1 MNPTIVMER
10 QIACIWNMNLK
21 GEDGLIPGVTAI
33 ISKLC
38 ARQQVKKWSLNNCA
52 AVNSL
57 GTSRNP
63 HQQFPDFLINLF
75 EKRYLLI
82 KSETDWSTSNK
93 SHSAQ

>member
-1 MNPTIVMER
+1 MIVMER

-63 HQQFPDFLINLF
+63 QFPDFLIKKF
-75 EKRYLLI
+75 EKKYLLI
-82 KSETDWSTSNK
+82 KNETDWSI
-93 SHSAQ
+93 

>member
-1 MNPTIVMER
+1 MMLMER

-21 GEDGLIPGVTAI
+21 GEDGLIPDVTAI

-52 AVNSL
+52 ASNSL

-63 HQQFPDFLINLF
+63 HQQFPDFFIIFFLGKKHLS
-75 EKRYLLI
+75 I
-82 KSETDWSTSNK
+82 KYQTEMIL
-93 SHSAQ
+93 A